1 MRCNADN
8 LVTKTD
14 YCGREPFPSKPA
26 RRRPGIRQ
34 SYSKKGRKL
43 SLLLAMSLPLLHLAR
58 VMAED
63 DNQAGYRREYYRE
76 DGERIRVDTDSMR
89 FDVGLRKN
97 VRLNGDIVLDAISG
111 ASPTGAPPQTRWPFP
126 TFGAYY
132 RQAYGS
138 FFQSAVNDPNNLVLF
153 ESGIFSTFKDYTN
166 YVAMTNPQIPFQAT
180 NAAAASYQSLTNHSS
195 LHNSKVPLSELH
207 DRRTAVSLGLPIT
220 MGIHEITP
228 GIAYSEESDYL
239 SWGGSLNY
247 SIALNSK
254 NTILSL
260 GWAHNADSVRD
271 DKLVW
276 QDKTTD
282 DFFVGVSQLL
292 TPKSYLTV
300 NGSFSTEH
308 GYLSD
313 PYRGVMLSTKLQNNP
328 DDAALSAERRPRN
341 QNKQTLF
348 VSWTQFVP
356 PLYGSV
362 ELSYR
367 FFHDSYGIYA
377 HTLDCSWHI
386 KVGETLVVSPVFRYY
401 HQSAASF
408 YYVLVPDYFDKSLG
422 DYKPSPAYYSSD
434 YRLSQLQSFSA
445 GVNVSWRLH
454 KHLSLD
460 ASYVRYVMQ
469 GLDGDTS
476 PSAYPAANIASL
488 GLRVWF

>member
-1 MRCNADN
+1 MCSSD
-8 LVTKTD
+8 
-14 YCGREPFPSKPA
+14 
-26 RRRPGIRQ
+26 
-34 SYSKKGRKL
+34 
-43 SLLLAMSLPLLHLAR
+43 LL
-58 VMAED
+58 
-63 DNQAGYRREYYRE
+63 
-76 DGERIRVDTDSMR
+76 
-89 FDVGLRKN
+89 
-97 VRLNGDIVLDAISG
+97 
-111 ASPTGAPPQTRWPFP
+111 
-126 TFGAYY
+126 
-132 RQAYGS
+132 
-138 FFQSAVNDPNNLVLF
+138 NNL
-153 ESGIFSTFKDYTN
+153 
-166 YVAMTNPQIPFQAT
+166 QIPFQAT
-180 NAAAASYQSLTNHSS
+180 NAAAASYQALTNHSN
-195 LHNSKVPLSELH
+195 LRNTKVPQTELH

-220 MGIHEITP
+220 LGNHEITP
-228 GIAYSEESDYL
+228 GVAYSEESDYL

-260 GWAHNADSVRD
+260 GWAHNADRVRD

-300 NGSFSTEH
+300 NCSFSTEH

-313 PYRGVMLSTKLQNNP
+313 PYRGVMLATKLQNNP
-328 DDAALSAERRPRN
+328 DDAALSAERRPHNRN
-341 QNKQTLF
+341 RQTVF

-356 PLYGSV
+356 LLYGSV
-362 ELSYR
+362 QLDYR
-367 FFHDSYGIYA
+367 LFHDSYGIFA
-377 HTLDCSWHI
+377 HTLEASWHVKI
-386 KVGETLVVSPVFRYY
+386 GEGLVVSPVFRYY
-401 HQSAASF
+401 NQSAANF
-408 YYVLVPDYFDKSLG
+408 YYVLVPDYFNGELG
-422 DYKPSPAYYSSD
+422 DYKPRPVYYSSD
-434 YRLSQLQSFSA
+434 YRLSQLQAFSA